1 MTVDLHERLS
11 AGLEKLKLVLTDEQ
25 QDLLLDYL
33 ELLHKWNQHF
43 NLTAVREIEKMLS
56 VHLFD
61 SLSISRFIKGDTLLD
76 VGTGAGLPGIPLAIV
91 YPDKKVTL
99 LDSNGKKIR
108 FCRQAVMELGL
119 ENVNPIQMRIEK
131 MDREVHFATII
142 SRAFSDLDHMLKM
155 IGPLM
160 DNKTQL
166 LAMKGQVPE
175 GELENLIRQGFKVHL
190 EKLEVPEVNG
200 LRHLITIRK

>member
-1 MTVDLHERLS
+1 MTVDLHDRLS

-33 ELLHKWNQHF
+33 ELLHNWNEHF

>member
-43 NLTAVREIEKMLS
+43 NLTAVRDIEKMLS

-76 VGTGAGLPGIPLAIV
+76 VGTGAGILVEHLVEVAETEEQQGVGGQFRLHLHI
-91 YPDKKVTL
+91 L
-99 LDSNGKKIR
+99 LHHG
-108 FCRQAVMELGL
+108 G
-119 ENVNPIQMRIEK
+119 
-131 MDREVHFATII
+131 
-142 SRAFSDLDHMLKM
+142 
-155 IGPLM
+155 
-160 DNKTQL
+160 
-166 LAMKGQVPE
+166 
-175 GELENLIRQGFKVHL
+175 
-190 EKLEVPEVNG
+190 
-200 LRHLITIRK
+200 

>member
-1 MTVDLHERLS
+1 MELSQRLS

-25 QDLLLDYL
+25 QDQLLDYL
-33 ELLHKWNQHF
+33 ELLHKWNRHF
-43 NLTAVREIEKMLS
+43 NLTAVRDIEKMLS
-56 VHLFD
+56 LHLFD
-61 SLSISRFIKGDTLLD
+61 SLSIAKYIKGDTILD

-91 YPDKKVTL
+91 YPEKKVTL

-108 FCRQAVMELGL
+108 FCRQAVIELGL
-119 ENVNPIQMRIEK
+119 ENVNPLHMRIEK
-131 MDREVHFATII
+131 MDREVHFATIT
-142 SRAFSDLDHMLKM
+142 SRAFSDLEHMLDL

-160 DNKTQL
+160 DGKTRL

-175 GELENLIRQGFKVHL
+175 GEIQNLINLGYRVQL
-190 EKLEVPEVNG
+190 DKLDVPEVNG

>member
-160 DNKTQL
+160 DSKTQL

>member
-1 MTVDLHERLS
+1 VDLHERLS

-43 NLTAVREIEKMLS
+43 NLTAVRDIEKMLS

-91 YPDKKVTL
+91 YPEKKVTL

-175 GELENLIRQGFKVHL
+175 GELENLIRQGFKVNL

>member
-43 NLTAVREIEKMLS
+43 NLTAVRDIEKMLS

>member
-1 MTVDLHERLS
+1 LTVDLHERLS

-43 NLTAVREIEKMLS
+43 NLTAVRDIEKMLS

-91 YPDKKVTL
+91 YPEKKVTL

-175 GELENLIRQGFKVHL
+175 GELENLIRQGFKVNL

>member
-1 MTVDLHERLS
+1 MSQRLS

-25 QDLLLDYL
+25 QDQLLDYL
-33 ELLHKWNQHF
+33 ELLHKWNRHF
-43 NLTAVREIEKMLS
+43 NLTAVRDIEKMLS
-56 VHLFD
+56 LHLFD
-61 SLSISRFIKGDTLLD
+61 SLSIAKYIKGDTILD

-91 YPDKKVTL
+91 YPEKKVTL

-108 FCRQAVMELGL
+108 FCRQAVIELGL
-119 ENVNPIQMRIEK
+119 ENVNPLHMRIEK
-131 MDREVHFATII
+131 MDREVHFATIT
-142 SRAFSDLDHMLKM
+142 SRAFSDLEHMLDL

-160 DNKTQL
+160 DGKTRL

-175 GELENLIRQGFKVHL
+175 GEIQNLINLGYRVQL
-190 EKLEVPEVNG
+190 DKLDVPEVNG

>member
-200 LRHLITIRK
+200 PRHLITIRK

>member
-1 MTVDLHERLS
+1 MDLHERLS

>member
-1 MTVDLHERLS
+1 MDLHERLS

-43 NLTAVREIEKMLS
+43 NLTAVRDIEKMLS

-61 SLSISRFIKGDTLLD
+61 SLSICRFIKGDTLLD

-131 MDREVHFATII
+131 MDREVHFATIT

-175 GELENLIRQGFKVHL
+175 GELENLIRQGFKIHL

>member
-108 FCRQAVMELGL
+108 FCRQVVMELGL